1 MVSQGV
7 HRLARRAHNLSNGR
21 VGPWR
26 ASRGNRP
33 FAAVGAIGVAVAVA
47 VHLAGRVGNPGAARE
62 QLHSLLRS
70 VPHSIFQAARACRCR
85 TQRATVCERRARV
98 RRDSVCTKMLAVTA
112 GGGGPMGGNVNV
124 DVDVD
129 VCLTGAS
136 VRDCDGGDSW
146 TRMVSAGASSVQQVR
161 AASA

>member
-1 MVSQGV
+1 
-7 HRLARRAHNLSNGR
+7 
-21 VGPWR
+21 
-26 ASRGNRP
+26 
-33 FAAVGAIGVAVAVA
+33 
-47 VHLAGRVGNPGAARE
+47 
-62 QLHSLLRS
+62 
-70 VPHSIFQAARACRCR
+70 
-85 TQRATVCERRARV
+85 
-98 RRDSVCTKMLAVTA
+98 
-112 GGGGPMGGNVNV
+112 MGGNVNV